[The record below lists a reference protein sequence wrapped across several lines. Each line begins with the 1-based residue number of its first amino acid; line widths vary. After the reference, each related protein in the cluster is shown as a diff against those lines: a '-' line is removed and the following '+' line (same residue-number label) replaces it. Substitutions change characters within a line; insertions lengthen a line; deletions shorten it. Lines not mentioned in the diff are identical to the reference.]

1 MAVLNSFLPRLIWP
15 TSFKSEPNKNLW
27 SRVKSCSQYFCMN
40 TSIMTRAFHCSS
52 ANLMFASF
60 NYSSLGSLSFS
71 KIFSSQ
77 MMSGDGFVSKS
88 AVDTHLH
95 VRLAHF
101 QNLFM
106 LLIFSPLIRSLR
118 THTHTPHCQ
127 ARRHLSAFLSSGT
140 THRSVHR
147 PGLQCGVPG
156 VSESQRH
163 QPGGPESEGVQW
175 HHQHPGDVQWRP
187 HSLLKLWQL
196 QRGIQGKRRWWWF
209 SGCWCSHR
217 DMFGVWM
224 EILHIT
230 L

>member
-15 TSFKSEPNKNLW
+15 TSEPNKNLW

-60 NYSSLGSLSFS
+60 NYSSLGNKGCQEMALFPSLLW
-71 KIFSSQ
+71 
-77 MMSGDGFVSKS
+77 
-88 AVDTHLH
+88 THTC
-95 VRLAHF
+95 
-101 QNLFM
+101 M
-106 LLIFSPLIRSLR
+106 LDWLIFKICLCCWFFPPWYGLWGH

-147 PGLQCGVPG
+147 PGLQCGLPR